1 MDALSVN
8 RHPTIQDYVKSVSE
22 YVLQAPQLTAGRSKQ
37 AQIALSAALGR
48 ALSDELVAQVPRIRP
63 HPGELNV
70 AGALRNARADVSE
83 AHTLDGLRLAVEIKP
98 INLAVGRALWNRFGD
113 IRSFAVNI
121 HLKFPFAV
129 VGGVLAVPTWEWKKI
144 TKTMAAARLAAEA
157 AAREEWQISADS
169 PDDNDETLEGTH
181 QDQAEEDIND
191 ETEVEALA
199 EAGSE
204 LYKSP
209 TVDLIQRLIR
219 RLRRTRRRDTEADPA
234 HLLEAIAV
242 IVYDPDTGLIH
253 DELPPQDSGLRW
265 NDFISMMAD
274 TYDVR
279 FED

>member
-1 MDALSVN
+1 VDALSVK
-8 RHPTIQDYVKSVSE
+8 RHPAIQDYVKSVAE

-48 ALSDELVAQVPRIRP
+48 ALSDELVAQVPRIKP

-83 AHTLDGLRLAVEIKP
+83 AHALDGLRLAVEIKP

-144 TKTMAAARLAAEA
+144 TKTMAAARSAAEA
-157 AAREEWQISADS
+157 AAKEAWQISAELPYDT
-169 PDDNDETLEGTH
+169 ETLEDAH
-181 QDQAEEDIND
+181 LDQGEEDISE
-191 ETEVEALA
+191 ETEVESLA

-209 TVDLIQRLIR
+209 TVDLIQRLIK
-219 RLRRTRRRDTEADPA
+219 RLLRTRRRDTEADPA

-242 IVYDPDTGLIH
+242 IVYDPDAGLIH
-253 DELPPQDSGLRW
+253 NELPPQDSGLRW
-265 NDFISMMAD
+265 NDFISIMAD